1 MTKCKRQK
9 ERERGEEKVYGVG
22 GCCRYKII
30 IIIIEIGQEF
40 FDLAAERFET
50 IISTSTGIC
59 FIDENSFTRNTGYAT
74 IHCNRISI
82 G

>member
-1 MTKCKRQK
+1 MTECKR
-9 ERERGEEKVYGVG
+9 ERERDEKNVYGVG
-22 GCCRYKII
+22 GWCRYKII
-30 IIIIEIGQEF
+30 IIIIGQEF

-59 FIDENSFTRNTGYAT
+59 FIDENSFTCNTGYAT